1 MKIILFQF
9 YICREIV
16 KTFRKGLLGHK
27 HISQEIIPDQVQ
39 CYMEIYKHGTSYN
52 NYLNYEELSEDI
64 KLLWQESKKSSLCN
78 FSKLP
83 VKYYKKSIFHSINL
97 L

>member
-1 MKIILFQF
+1 MKINLFQF
-9 YICREIV
+9 YICREILN
-16 KTFRKGLLGHK
+16 TFRKGLLGHK
-27 HISQEIIPDQVQ
+27 HVFQEIIPDHVQ
-39 CYMEIYKHGTSYN
+39 CYMEIYKHYTSHK

-64 KLLWQESKKSSLCN
+64 ELLWEKSKKPSLCN

-83 VKYYKKSIFHSINL
+83 VKYFEKSICHCINL